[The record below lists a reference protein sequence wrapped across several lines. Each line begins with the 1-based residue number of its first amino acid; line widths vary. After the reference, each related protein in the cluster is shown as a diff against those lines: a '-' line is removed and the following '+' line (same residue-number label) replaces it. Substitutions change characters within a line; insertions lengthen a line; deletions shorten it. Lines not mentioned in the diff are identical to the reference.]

1 MTGIGKRVGAL
12 GLAIA
17 ICTAA
22 VAARAA
28 PQQPAR
34 GSSDQAVEE
43 IVVTARRTG
52 IPVWKVTGAKTT
64 IVLIGSIEGVSKDTS
79 WDPGALTQ
87 TLRKAD
93 RVMFPS
99 MVGLTASPL
108 ALFGILWKA
117 RKMAT
122 LPKGQTLAQ
131 LMPPEQFQRLV
142 ALKNRGVLKAGF
154 ERSHPLVVAEDLR
167 DAAKGKR
174 GYGPGAGEYVEK
186 TARKYKLKRVPITSY
201 KAKPI
206 LRDFFASPPKNY
218 VPCLLSAATLAEAG
232 PGAVKAHS
240 DAWAQRRV
248 PDVLASPAEKA
259 AETCSPKNWGLIPN
273 TDLRP
278 QIRRLMTEPQLT
290 VAVVSIG
297 SLARPGGILDDLSAA
312 GFEIQG
318 PRWKR

>member
-1 MTGIGKRVGAL
+1 MGGIWKRGVAL
-12 GLAIA
+12 SLI
-17 ICTAA
+17 AA
-22 VAARAA
+22 VCTGAVGPAAA
-28 PQQPAR
+28 QQQSVPNSA
-34 GSSDQAVEE
+34 QTVEE

-52 IPVWKVTGAKTT
+52 IPVWRVTGPRTT
-64 IVLIGSIEGVSKDTS
+64 IVLIGSIQEVSKDTR
-79 WDPGALTQ
+79 WDPGALTD

-99 MVGLTASPL
+99 MIGLTASPL
-108 ALFGILWKA
+108 AIFGILWKA

-122 LPKGQTLAQ
+122 LPKGQTLAR

-154 ERSHPLVVAEDLR
+154 ERKHPLVIAEDLR
-167 DAAKGKR
+167 EFAKGKR
-174 GYGPGAGEYVEK
+174 GYGPGATQYVEK
-186 TARKYKLKRVPITSY
+186 AARKYKLKRVPITTL

-206 LRDFFASPPKNY
+206 LNDFFASPPGNY
-218 VPCLLSAATLAEAG
+218 VPCLLSAVSLVEAG

-248 PDVLASPAEKA
+248 PDVLASPAEKTA
-259 AETCSPKNWGLIPN
+259 GACSPTNWGLIPN

-278 QIRRLMTEPQLT
+278 QMRRLMTEPQLT
-290 VAVVSIG
+290 VAVVSLG
-297 SLARPGGILDDLSAA
+297 SLAHRGGILDDLAAA
-312 GFEIQG
+312 GFDIEG

>member
-1 MTGIGKRVGAL
+1 G
-12 GLAIA
+12 
-17 ICTAA
+17 
-22 VAARAA
+22 
-28 PQQPAR
+28 P
-34 GSSDQAVEE
+34 
-43 IVVTARRTG
+43 
-52 IPVWKVTGAKTT
+52 KTS
-64 IVLIGSIEGVSKDTS
+64 IVLIGSIEGVSKDTR
-79 WDPGALTQ
+79 WDPGALTD

-99 MVGLTASPL
+99 MVGLTASPF
-108 ALFGILWKA
+108 AIFGIIWQA

-131 LMPPEQFQRLV
+131 FMPADQFQRLV

-174 GYGPGAGEYVEK
+174 GYGPGAGQYVERAAK
-186 TARKYKLKRVPITSY
+186 KYKLKRVPITSY

-206 LRDFFASPPKNY
+206 LKDFFASPPRNY
-218 VPCLLSAATLAEAG
+218 VPCLLSAVTLAEAG
-232 PGAVKAHS
+232 PGAIKEHS

-248 PDVLASPAEKA
+248 PDVLASPAEKT
-259 AETCSPKNWGLIPN
+259 AEACSPKNWGIIPN

-278 QIRRLMTEPQLT
+278 LMRRLMTEPQLT
-290 VAVVSIG
+290 VAVVSLG
-297 SLARPGGILDDLSAA
+297 SLARPGGVLDDLAAA
-312 GFEIQG
+312 GFDIQG